1 MATRGINYEY
11 NEKSPAYESVRLHT
25 DDELKVFDSGDFVKD
40 WYDCTK
46 HIIMDIGDSEYVCNS
61 SDVDHFIMDG
71 APYDSAWLV
80 TSDGTSELSYTYQ
93 EGCLEFFVKEGTQPT
108 WLELRA
114 LCGDPKKGN
123 SESH

>member
-1 MATRGINYEY
+1 MAVRGINYEY
-11 NEKSPAYESVRLHT
+11 KKKSLIYESVRLHS
-25 DDELKVFDSGDFVKD
+25 DDGLKEFDSGDFVKD

-80 TSDGTSELSYTYQ
+80 TDGPTPELVYTYQ
-93 EGCLEFFVKEGTQPT
+93 EGCLEFFVKEGTHPT
-108 WLELRA
+108 WLELKA
-114 LCGDPKKGN
+114 LCGDEKKIVQ
-123 SESH
+123 